1 MADVLAVTGRTPA
14 TQSPFV
20 SAASLDATLS
30 TASWEGDHTSWLAK
44 TVPVSAPKVPHP
56 GKTPSVGHTYFLPPP
71 FIQWVLQVQFLFSSL
86 LFPLYVYLLYD
97 FP

>member
-56 GKTPSVGHTYFLPPP
+56 GKTPSAGHTYFLPIGHGD
-71 FIQWVLQVQFLFSSL
+71 FLSVLQTDIPLSQSL
-86 LFPLYVYLLYD
+86 STR
-97 FP
+97 